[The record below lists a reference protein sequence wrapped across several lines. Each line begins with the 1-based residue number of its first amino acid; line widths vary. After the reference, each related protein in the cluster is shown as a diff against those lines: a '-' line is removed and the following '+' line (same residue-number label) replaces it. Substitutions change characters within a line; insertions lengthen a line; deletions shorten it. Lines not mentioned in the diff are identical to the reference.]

1 MKHDEIEQLNP
12 IVDLFYPDEESRDRL
27 KRRRANL
34 SSLPGGYINNLELE
48 KVSDIIC
55 RHYQYRLVKMFEEMC
70 DDLEVIKYRQD
81 ILEDFINIPKLAGT
95 VQKIVNIMVE
105 NDRGNIYNLSEPDSF
120 TTLSEAIRAFDA
132 YVECMEIMHAF
143 YTEHRSEIR
152 SDGVNRLFGY
162 FEDGYADK
170 DFIRMKADLSELE
183 TALKNRIR
191 SVTVAINLNE
201 NLVPVSAGIVDYSD
215 RKYCL
220 KPSLFDRILYRGA
233 KFPEKTV
240 KNLHRKYRNDDD
252 LSADELLINTV
263 DEALFKEL
271 DEFTK
276 GYVKKLSDV
285 MADYQRIGF
294 QDIFS
299 INYQLEF
306 YMGAVQ
312 LIESAEA
319 KGVKMCRPTVLP
331 KEERRADIKGLFD
344 LIYYNEAAIYNIRAK
359 EDKKSVVTNDITFDE
374 NGGFY
379 ILTGANNGGKT
390 TFVRGLGICQA
401 LAQMGLYVPAESCE
415 ISAVDFIYTHFPKEE
430 ELGINSSRFTTEIK
444 EFKEISDT
452 ITNHSLLLMNESI
465 QSTTPRECIDI
476 AARLVKIFCRIG
488 VRGIFATHL
497 TDIAY
502 KAKELND
509 SGELHTKIESIVVT
523 VDEQTGERKYKIKK
537 GMPTDTSYAAAVFD
551 KFGIDEEDIEKRVA
565 QMKY

>member
-1 MKHDEIEQLNP
+1 MKHDEIERLNP

-27 KRRRANL
+27 KKRRAVL
-34 SSLPGGYINNLELE
+34 SELPGDYINNLELE

-70 DDLEVIKYRQD
+70 DDPEIIKYRQD

-95 VQKIVNIMVE
+95 VQKIVNLMVE
-105 NDRGNIYNLSEPDSF
+105 NDRGNIYKLSEPDSF

-162 FEDGYADK
+162 FEEGYADK
-170 DFIRMKADLSELE
+170 DFIKMKADLSELE

-191 SVTVAINLNE
+191 SITVAINLNE

-215 RKYCL
+215 QKYCL

-240 KNLHRKYRNDDD
+240 KNLHQKYRNADD

-263 DEALFKEL
+263 DETLFKEL
-271 DEFTK
+271 DDFTRR
-276 GYVKKLSDV
+276 YVKKLSDV

-312 LIESAEA
+312 LIESAES
-319 KGVKMCRPTVLP
+319 KGLKMCRPTVLP

-344 LIYYNEAAIYNIRAK
+344 LIYYNEAAIYNIRSK
-359 EDKKSVVTNDITFDE
+359 EDKKSVVTNDIVFDE

-401 LAQMGLYVPAESCE
+401 MAQMGLYVPAESCE
-415 ISAVDFIYTHFPKEE
+415 ISVVDYIYTHFPKEE

-497 TDIAY
+497 TDIAF
-502 KAKELND
+502 KVKELND

-523 VDEQTGERKYKIKK
+523 VDEETGERKYKIKK

-551 KFGIDEEDIEKRVA
+551 KFGIDEKDIEKRIA
-565 QMKY
+565 NMKY